1 MNMARV
7 SKNLGFTV
15 PPVMAEEF
23 ERLASEEGSTKSELF
38 RRMFR
43 LYKSYRTPME
53 RRSFD
58 TGSWVERL
66 IAEAQVEEK
75 ESPLRIEE
83 FREGIERA
91 TRYGAERAASV
102 GISSEEEAMEEE
114 AINELVY
121 EERQKNRNA
130 SRRS

>member
-43 LYKSYRTPME
+43 LYKSYRTPLE
-53 RRSFD
+53 RRGFD

-66 IAEAQVEEK
+66 LAEAQAEE
-75 ESPLRIEE
+75 ERVPLRVEE
-83 FREGIERA
+83 FRAGIGRA
-91 TRYGAERAASV
+91 TQYGAERAESV
-102 GISSEEEAMEEE
+102 GISSEEE
-114 AINELVY
+114 INTLVY

>member
-1 MNMARV
+1 MARV

-43 LYKSYRTPME
+43 LYISYRTPMK
-53 RRSFD
+53 RRGFD

-66 IAEAQVEEK
+66 ISEAQAEE
-75 ESPLRIEE
+75 ERAPLRVEE
-83 FREGIERA
+83 FRAGIEQA
-91 TRYGAERAASV
+91 TRYGAERAESV
-102 GISSEEEAMEEE
+102 GISSEE
-114 AINELVY
+114 AINELIY